1 MTAAEVPWNTPV
13 SLYCC
18 FKSANESDMGVVEDI
33 EPLIQKAVSGD
44 AEAFGRLYDVNAD
57 RVYRHIYYRV
67 GNTQDAEDLTQEVF
81 LKAWEAIGRYRVT
94 ASPFLAWLMRIS
106 HNLIVDLYR
115 RKKKHI
121 YLSDDYF
128 AADPDAEAISSV
140 GVDFDRRQ
148 LRQAILQLPGNQQQV
163 ILMRFSE
170 GYSYAE
176 IASSLE
182 KSEGAIRVLQF
193 RALKRLRSILEKET
207 SR

>member
-1 MTAAEVPWNTPV
+1 
-13 SLYCC
+13 
-18 FKSANESDMGVVEDI
+18 MGVVEDI
-33 EPLIQKAVSGD
+33 ELLIQKAVSGD

-163 ILMRFSE
+163 ILMRFIE

-176 IASSLE
+176 IASSLG

-193 RALKRLRSILEKET
+193 RALKRLRSILDKET